1 MNTIEQ
7 EVTNLVAFLSQKIGH
22 VVTIDHLVIV
32 SVCGTDDCWMVA
44 WQEDTDGVPLD
55 CQRDFVCLEGAAK
68 FFVEK
73 RRYLC
78 IGSDYQDLENDDAS

>member
-7 EVTNLVAFLSQKIGH
+7 EVSNLVGFLCQKIGH
-22 VVTIDHLVIV
+22 VITIDHLVIV
-32 SVCGTDDCWMVA
+32 SVCGGDDCWMVA
-44 WQEDTDGVPLD
+44 WQEDCDGQSID
-55 CQRDFVCLEGAAK
+55 CQKDFSCLQEAAT

-78 IGSDYQDLENDDAS
+78 IGADYQNLETEDAS